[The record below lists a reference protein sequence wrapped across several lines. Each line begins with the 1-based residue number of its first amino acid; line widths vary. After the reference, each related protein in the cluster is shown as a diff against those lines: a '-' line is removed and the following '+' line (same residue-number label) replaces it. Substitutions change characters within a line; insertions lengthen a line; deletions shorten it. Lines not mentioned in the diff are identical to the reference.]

1 MRELILGFLLYCKK
15 KIFYWSFEDIIEKT
29 EESMAKK

>member
-1 MRELILGFLLYCKK
+1 MSELILGFLLYCKK
-15 KIFYWSFEDIIEKT
+15 KIFYWSFEEIIEKN